1 MKRKFL
7 PVLAGAMFAV
17 GLPVA
22 AFACPGGQKTNQQRS
37 TTATI
42 SITTDSTQYFTR
54 SFSSFDT

>member
-1 MKRKFL
+1 MKLRFL

-42 SITTDSTQYFTR
+42 SITADSA
-54 SFSSFDT
+54 